1 MNGSFQV
8 KPFFGNCRLVDKA
21 LSLVAEHKA
30 EFMIASHNQESIEK
44 ATKLMYDLDLPPQE
58 SPVYFGQL
66 LGMADPLSF
75 VLGANGYK
83 VGILLGSVGICSPVL
98 DPLVQAS
105 SYTAYMGHVPAAHDA
120 AQMSPRQHGSL
131 AYRKYRK
138 AFEATAW

>member
-1 MNGSFQV
+1 ME
-8 KPFFGNCRLVDKA
+8 KA

-44 ATKLMYDLDLPPQE
+44 ATELMHELDLAPQE

-83 VGILLGSVGICSPVL
+83 VGICSGILRICAPIL
-98 DPLVQAS
+98 DQPI
-105 SYTAYMGHVPAAHDA
+105 
-120 AQMSPRQHGSL
+120 
-131 AYRKYRK
+131 
-138 AFEATAW
+138 

>member
-1 MNGSFQV
+1 M
-8 KPFFGNCRLVDKA
+8 DKA

-44 ATKLMYDLDLPPQE
+44 ATKLMYELDLPPQE

-83 VGILLGSVGICSPVL
+83 VGIRSGPLGICSSLQNRLIQAFSYIAYKEYVRIAHGAAVMPSMLLLLGLPQVL
-98 DPLVQAS
+98 QSV
-105 SYTAYMGHVPAAHDA
+105 
-120 AQMSPRQHGSL
+120 
-131 AYRKYRK
+131 
-138 AFEATAW
+138 